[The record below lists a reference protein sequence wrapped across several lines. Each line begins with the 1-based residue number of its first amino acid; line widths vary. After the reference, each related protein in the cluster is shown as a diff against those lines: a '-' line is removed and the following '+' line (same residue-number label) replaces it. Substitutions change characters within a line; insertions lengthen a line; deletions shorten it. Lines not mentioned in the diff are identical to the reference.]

1 MWMLTV
7 AACTAFLT
15 NGDQRQA
22 RQAGIVRADAQVCAG
37 TSADVAPMDR
47 MTVEGTVVEPW
58 TSIPDDFDNLLP
70 CWTQGR
76 EGLVIQ
82 DDEGERW
89 FVSYAWLDDGMDV
102 TPTAAVMSGDRVT
115 LLLARGGGESGGFTL
130 RDEQGSLLYA
140 MEMGRGGS
148 ALRDEDVG
156 VQVVAQEGPVADI
169 STLNMQ
175 APDDRVHLLPGEDK
189 TLMVEDRFMMACNID
204 SHDDEETSWVLVY

>member
-1 MWMLTV
+1 MIIANIGVMACDYWGIEQDEQLLTLYERSMDAFSYIYYV
-7 AACTAFLT
+7 EAVLKMTALGF
-15 NGDQRQA
+15 NGY
-22 RQAGIVRADAQVCAG
+22 C
-37 TSADVAPMDR
+37 
-47 MTVEGTVVEPW
+47 
-58 TSIPDDFDNLLP
+58 
-70 CWTQGR
+70 GR
-76 EGLVIQ
+76 GSPVTGLCYRQ

-130 RDEQGSLLYA
+130 RDDQDSLLYA

-189 TLMVEDRFMMACNID
+189 TLLVGDRFMMACNID